1 MLLNKGT
8 ALSQTDRMAN
18 IFPMN
23 CLKSYNLKNYCN
35 NILSRYYY

>member
-23 CLKSYNLKNYCN
+23 YVLKVIIYNCN
-35 NILSRYYY
+35 NIL